1 MIKTRY
7 LYKFNPLSEQNPM
20 IVNGQFCQS
29 ELNRYLSEDW
39 KECSFD
45 EIGKIKE
52 QAAKETAVSSKIKQ
66 PSKQAK
72 EA

>member
-1 MIKTRY
+1 MIKTQY
-7 LYKFNPLSEQNPM
+7 LYKFNPLSEQSPM
-20 IVNGQFCQS
+20 IVNGQFCKS
-29 ELNRYLSEDW
+29 ELDKYLSEDW
-39 KECSFD
+39 KQCSFD

-52 QAAKETAVSSKIKQ
+52 QAAKEAATKIKQ

>member
-1 MIKTRY
+1 
-7 LYKFNPLSEQNPM
+7 M
-20 IVNGQFCQS
+20 IVNGQFCDS
-29 ELNRYLSEDW
+29 ELNKYLSEDW

-52 QAAKETAVSSKIKQ
+52 QALKEATAKIKQ